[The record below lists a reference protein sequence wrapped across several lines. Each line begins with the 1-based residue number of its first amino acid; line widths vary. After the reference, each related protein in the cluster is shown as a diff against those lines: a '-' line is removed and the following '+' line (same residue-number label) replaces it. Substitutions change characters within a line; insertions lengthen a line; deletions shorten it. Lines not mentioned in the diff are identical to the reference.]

1 MNKIFGPFFP
11 YSPLPDNA
19 TGATKRLLEANPFAP
34 FFYEESTGKDYYEI
48 AEELKSQ
55 TEPGKYAFLSLDLDD
70 RVCCVCY
77 EGFDGC
83 TPFSGWKIAVV
94 PVENLPKGIEYDL
107 GDVVLKDGKFS
118 HTYFRSIQEAK
129 LHKDKEIA
137 WASQYIQTYEDYEQV
152 TGKKLPEHMADI
164 LKKLKIYRCEVL
176 SIKTEDAPNITWAI
190 RPSVE

>member
-1 MNKIFGPFFP
+1 MQQELRKDCWKLTL
-11 YSPLPDNA
+11 SP
-19 TGATKRLLEANPFAP
+19 P

-107 GDVVLKDGKFS
+107 GDVVLKDGKFA

-152 TGKKLPEHMADI
+152 TGKKLPEHMTDI